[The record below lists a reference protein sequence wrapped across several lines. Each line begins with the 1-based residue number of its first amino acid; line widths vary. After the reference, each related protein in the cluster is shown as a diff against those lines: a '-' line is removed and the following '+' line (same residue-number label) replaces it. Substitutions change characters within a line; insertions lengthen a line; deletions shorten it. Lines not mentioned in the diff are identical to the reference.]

1 MGARVL
7 MTLGVGWRSVVRA
20 RVRARPERAGERD
33 ACSSRTAVEA
43 ARGPSR
49 RVDAGTA
56 RRGVESEC
64 SEPSLNR
71 SQKDLEVKTLANGRK
86 SISLDGR
93 FGHATV
99 LRVNPDGTRER
110 GCFDKAEPAIK
121 FMTRGRSSDEARDES
136 SERAPGSRLF
146 RLCAAGSGGRHLRAP
161 SPGRGLR
168 RPDSGNAGR
177 R

>member
-7 MTLGVGWRSVVRA
+7 MTLGCWLALGCESQSPSATESAPVNATPALAEPPSKPPVGR
-20 RVRARPERAGERD
+20 
-33 ACSSRTAVEA
+33 AVELT
-43 ARGPSR
+43 REQ
-49 RVDAGTA
+49 RVEALK
-56 RRGVESEC
+56 RVL
-64 SEPSLNR
+64 EPSLNR

-121 FMTRGRSSDEARDES
+121 FMTRGEIKR
-136 SERAPGSRLF
+136 
-146 RLCAAGSGGRHLRAP
+146 
-161 SPGRGLR
+161 
-168 RPDSGNAGR
+168 
-177 R
+177 